1 MRSSLR
7 RGASRR
13 CGPPSGDRTELTAA
27 QRPREPTPRAFDA
40 RGPDALSGRT
50 RAPRAR
56 TTRGAACARPQ
67 RIRSQSGGAVGQASL
82 HRVNGRRAFQPRAFR
97 PRALRRRAD
106 RCPLRRRRPLRRAPA
121 PPSRSPR
128 PRPGRRRPHRHHRCS
143 VGIRRNRRAPTSRT
157 HPAIRG
163 NTRWR
168 SVERAR
174 GTTSRPAVS
183 SPVRT
188 CIRHGARRSGSARSE
203 PPCRRR
209 APDIPPGRRS
219 RSRTARSCPLRRA
232 RRRNPRCQARAAVR
246 RSTRHDPASS
256 RLPAHTRARGP
267 TRAQDR

>member
-27 QRPREPTPRAFDA
+27 RRPREPAPRAFDA
-40 RGPDALSGRT
+40 RGPDALPGRT

-82 HRVNGRRAFQPRAFR
+82 HRVNGRRAVRPRAF
-97 PRALRRRAD
+97 RRRAD

-128 PRPGRRRPHRHHRCS
+128 PRPGRSRPHRHHRCS

-168 SVERAR
+168 SVERTR

-256 RLPAHTRARGP
+256 RPPAHTRARGP